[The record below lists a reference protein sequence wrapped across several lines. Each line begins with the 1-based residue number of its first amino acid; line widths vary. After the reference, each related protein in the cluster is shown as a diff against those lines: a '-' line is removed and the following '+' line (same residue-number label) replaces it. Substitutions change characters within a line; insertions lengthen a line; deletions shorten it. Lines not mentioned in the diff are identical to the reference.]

1 MRRAEIRRYSLTVL
15 FRMINFRPNIFF
27 MIVPAIL
34 VAEGLPNSLPTSGEQ
49 GVEIRTPS
57 PLPSEGSKGHLEGQV
72 LYRGPSAPRPAQVEN
87 ATEPRACAKLQSLE
101 NIIVSSKNH
110 GIKNV
115 IITLKGVPLP
125 AGYIPPTSRL
135 ILDNR
140 NCRFRPHVA
149 VLTTGSSIE
158 AVNSDPIFHS
168 VHLYG
173 FRNLN
178 LALAPRSTKV
188 VRTVRHPGYIIVQC
202 DIHGWMKAF
211 IRVDRH
217 PFHSVS
223 AADGS
228 FRIEGIPPGSYTL
241 EVWHEYFG
249 PKEIEVSIE
258 RGSVSRVIVTYTSS

>member
-1 MRRAEIRRYSLTVL
+1 
-15 FRMINFRPNIFF
+15 

-34 VAEGLPNSLPTSGEQ
+34 AAGGLPNSFPTSGEQ
-49 GVEIRTPS
+49 GIEIRTPS
-57 PLPSEGSKGHLEGQV
+57 PLPSEDFQGHLEGQV
-72 LYRGPSAPRPAQVEN
+72 LYRGASAPPPAQVKN
-87 ATEPRACAKLQSLE
+87 TTEPDACAKLQSLE
-101 NIIVSSKNH
+101 NIIVSSKNR

-125 AGYIPPTSRL
+125 VGYIPETSRL

-140 NCRFRPHVA
+140 DCRFRPHVA

-178 LALAPRSTKV
+178 LALAPKSTKV
-188 VRTVRHPGYIIVQC
+188 VRTVRRPGYIIVQC
-202 DIHGWMKAF
+202 DIHGWMKSY

-223 AADGS
+223 AADGN

-249 PKEIEVSIE
+249 PKEIKVSIK
-258 RGSVSRVIVTYTSS
+258 RGSVSRVTVTYPNS